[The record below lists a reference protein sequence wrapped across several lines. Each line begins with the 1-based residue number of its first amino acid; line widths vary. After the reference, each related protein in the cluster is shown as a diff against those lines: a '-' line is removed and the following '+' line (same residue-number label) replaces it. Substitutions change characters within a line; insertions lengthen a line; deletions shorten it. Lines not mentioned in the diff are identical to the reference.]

1 MAQDK
6 KGFILYAD
14 LINTVSKLPDDKA
27 GQLFKLI
34 LEYVNDLNPNVDD
47 LLLSV
52 AFEPIKQQLKRDLK
66 HYESVKKARSESGKK
81 GGRPKKQTEAK
92 KTNAFFEKQTK
103 AKKAVIDNVN
113 DNVIVNDKVTVT
125 GKEKTT
131 LMSEANAS
139 NISEINLDYLDLG
152 KAYYELFKKNQSV
165 LNVEWVHLK
174 KITAKNFIDPIRLM
188 IINDKRTIEDLI
200 CVGKFLK
207 NDSFWMQNIQS
218 TSKLREKFDQLITKA
233 KNHGR
238 SDTTIQI
245 SDSMLEIMRDR
256 SF

>member
-174 KITAKNFIDPIRLM
+174 KISAKNFIDPIRLM
-188 IINDKRTIEDLI
+188 ITNDKRTVEDLV

-207 NDSFWMQNIQS
+207 SDSFWMQNIQS
-218 TSKLREKFDQLITKA
+218 TTKLREKFDQLITKA
-233 KNHGR
+233 KHNGR
-238 SDTTIQI
+238 SDSTIQI